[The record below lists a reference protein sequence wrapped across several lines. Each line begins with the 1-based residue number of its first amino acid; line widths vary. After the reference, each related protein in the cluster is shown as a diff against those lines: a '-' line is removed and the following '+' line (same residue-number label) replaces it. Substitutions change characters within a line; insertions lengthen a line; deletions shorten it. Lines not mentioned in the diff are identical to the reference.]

1 MIWSIVSLIYPILIL
16 TVAMCCYKKD
26 GRLMK
31 AFYVRMAYHDVA
43 RRFYVLAVMM
53 LLLVYLFIQTR
64 CRVNVIETFLPLTLS
79 AVLIRHQLA
88 ELLFY
93 FLKKRKVMITTN
105 TLALAAIFT
114 PHLYPMA
121 VTLAILLTAAIFYPS
136 KEVRSMVESTMPL
149 HLLLF
154 DHSEIIRKYY

>member
-53 LLLVYLFIQTR
+53 LQLVYLFIQTR

-93 FLKKRKVMITTN
+93 FLKKRKVMIATN
-105 TLALAAIFT
+105 TLALAAMFT

-121 VTLAILLTAAIFYPS
+121 VTLAIMLTAAIFYPS
-136 KEVRSMVESTMPL
+136 KQIRNLMAGPQAFRML
-149 HLLLF
+149 MF
-154 DHSEIIRKYY
+154 DKSEITQNYY

>member
-16 TVAMCCYKKD
+16 TVAMCYYKKD

-43 RRFYVLAVMM
+43 HRFYVLAVMM

-79 AVLIRHQLA
+79 AVLIRHRLA
-88 ELLFY
+88 ELLFH
-93 FLKKRKVMITTN
+93 FLKKRKVTIAAN

-136 KEVRSMVESTMPL
+136 KHIRNLVAGPQAFRMLM
-149 HLLLF
+149 F
-154 DHSEIIRKYY
+154 DKFEITQNYY